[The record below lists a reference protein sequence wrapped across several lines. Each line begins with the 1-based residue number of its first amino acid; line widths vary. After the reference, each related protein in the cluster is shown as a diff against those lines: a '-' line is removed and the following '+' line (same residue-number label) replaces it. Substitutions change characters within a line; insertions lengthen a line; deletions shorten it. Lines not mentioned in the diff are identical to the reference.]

1 MMRIITGSAKGAKLQ
16 APAGETTRPTAER
29 TKEAVFS
36 MLLGRFEERRVLDLF
51 AGSGQM
57 GLEAVSRGAAHAILV
72 DADKNAVAVIQ
83 KNAQH
88 TKLTDRVEVRHGDAL
103 SFLRTYRG
111 APFSLIFLDPPYRLG
126 LLPDCLALIAEKGL
140 LAAGG
145 TIVCESG
152 DGRVFADRADL
163 AARYR
168 VDRESR
174 YGAAF
179 VTLLSLNEE
188 EGET

>member
-36 MLLGRFEERRVLDLF
+36 MLLGRFEGRRVLDLF

-57 GLEAVSRGAAHAILV
+57 GLEAVSRGATHAVLI

-88 TKLTDRVEVRHGDAL
+88 TKLADRVEVRHGDAL

-111 APFSLIFLDPPYRLG
+111 APFSLILLDPPYRLG
-126 LLPDCLALIAEKGL
+126 LLPDCLALIAQKGL

-145 TIVCESG
+145 IIACESG
-152 DGRVFADRADL
+152 DGNVFAGREAL
-163 AARYR
+163 AARYT
-168 VDRESR
+168 VCRESR
-174 YGAAF
+174 YGAAY

-188 EGET
+188 EGEA